1 LQLALNDGHASCWA
15 SSFQPG
21 RSVKAVGR
29 SCIAAGTAGG
39 RGGGGVMHAATS
51 IVTVAIAKWRRHGE
65 MEWILLEAGVALFL
79 AVFIVWFTTG
89 GKRKRPPAAARP
101 ALDGKPNPD
110 RDR

>member
-1 LQLALNDGHASCWA
+1 
-15 SSFQPG
+15 
-21 RSVKAVGR
+21 
-29 SCIAAGTAGG
+29 
-39 RGGGGVMHAATS
+39 MHAATS